1 MLFTVYSV
9 YYSQASYDND
19 LVYQEI
25 RSSFMNHRYKELEK
39 PSHERMLSSI
49 DSYILS
55 SSGWRAVFAP
65 SKDPEDGSP
74 DILSED
80 LFIAAAI
87 ASNILSYLAEIEG
100 KAEKDLS
107 LLIASDTRPTGPAI
121 ADAIITMLVSKGCDT
136 SFLGVAPAPEIM
148 AYSELSGLFDGFIYI
163 SASHNPKGYNGIKFG
178 RGGAVFDSNHALRLK
193 DRFIADINRPEIIDE
208 IFTSLTQT
216 DSLLIETVYNE
227 QPEYKDRS
235 LDAYRVF
242 TGSVAAGSSYI
253 CGQDQIYNTIR
264 SYAQQF
270 GLGILADYNGSARIL
285 SVDEMLFDAMG
296 VAFKKIND
304 VPGQFAHRIVP
315 EGKSLEPCSR
325 ALEQAYSEDPA
336 FIIGFVPDCDGD
348 RGNIVYIDE
357 SEGRAKILEAQQVF
371 ALCVLSELCYIS
383 VKSETPQKLA
393 VVVNGPTSMR
403 IDEIA
408 SVFGAEVHRSE
419 VGEANAVELAK
430 NLREDGY
437 TVRILGE
444 GSNGGNIT
452 HPAQVRDPLNTLIS
466 LLKLLSFR
474 SQSDNGGLFER
485 WCSLTGRP
493 YDEYFSLSDVIA
505 SLPVYTTTSAYEPR
519 AVMQVNTTDQH
530 VLKTRYEQEF
540 VRFWDENRKMFTQLG
555 IHSWKQFNTIG
566 TQEIEGTGP
575 ETRASG
581 ETGGHK
587 VAFYDESGRMT
598 DYIWMRGSK
607 TEPVLRILADCM
619 GADPERE
626 ELLLSMHR
634 KLIEAADNS

>member
-1 MLFTVYSV
+1 
-9 YYSQASYDND
+9 
-19 LVYQEI
+19 
-25 RSSFMNHRYKELEK
+25 MNHRYKDLKK
-39 PSHERMLSSI
+39 PVHARMLSSI

-65 SKDPEDGSP
+65 SKDPEDASP
-74 DILSED
+74 QLRSED
-80 LFIAAAI
+80 LFTAAAI
-87 ASNILSYLAEIEG
+87 ASNFLSFLARLERKSER
-100 KAEKDLS
+100 DLS
-107 LLIASDTRPTGPAI
+107 VLIAADTRPTGPAI
-121 ADAIITMLVSKGCDT
+121 ADAVITMLVSKGCDT
-136 SFLGVAPAPEIM
+136 SFLGIAPAPEIM

-163 SASHNPKGYNGIKFG
+163 TASHNPKGYNGIKFG
-178 RGGAVFDSNHALRLK
+178 RGGAVFDSDHAQELK
-193 DRFIADINRPEIIDE
+193 DRFLSDIRRPDIIDE
-208 IFTSLTQT
+208 IFTALTQT
-216 DSLLIETVYNE
+216 DSRLIETVYNE

-296 VAFKKIND
+296 VSFRKIND
-304 VPGQFAHRIVP
+304 VPGEFAHRIVP
-315 EGKSLEPCSR
+315 EGESLESCSQ
-325 ALEQAYSEDPA
+325 ALEQAYAEDPA

-383 VKSETPQKLA
+383 VKSEAAQKLA

-403 IDEIA
+403 VDEIA
-408 SVFGAEVHRSE
+408 AVFGAEVHRSE

-430 NLREDGY
+430 NLRKEGY

-485 WCSLTGRP
+485 WCSLTGRA
-493 YDEYFSLSDVIA
+493 YDEYFSLGEVIA
-505 SLPVYTTTSAYEPR
+505 SLPVFTSTNAYEPR
-519 AVMQVNTTDQH
+519 AVMQVNTSDQR
-530 VLKTRYEQEF
+530 VLKSRYEQEF
-540 VRFWDENRKMFTQLG
+540 MKFWDENRQLFAELG
-555 IHSWKQFNTIG
+555 ITSWKQFNTIG
-566 TQEIEGTGP
+566 THEIEGTGP
-575 ETRASG
+575 EARALG
-581 ETGGHK
+581 ETGGQK
-587 VAFYDESGRMT
+587 IAFYNSSGEMT
-598 DYIWMRGSK
+598 DYIWLRGSK
-607 TEPVLRILADCM
+607 TEPVLRILADCR
-619 GADPERE
+619 GADSQRE
-626 ELLLSMHR
+626 ELLLSIHR
-634 KLIEAADNS
+634 KIIETADKC